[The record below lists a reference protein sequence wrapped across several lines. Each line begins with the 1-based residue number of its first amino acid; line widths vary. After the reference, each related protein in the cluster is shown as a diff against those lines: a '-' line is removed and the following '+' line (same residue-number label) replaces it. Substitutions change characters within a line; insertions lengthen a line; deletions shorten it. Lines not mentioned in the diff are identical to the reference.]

1 MKKYLIDTHILLWLV
16 AEPYKLSSKTKEIL
30 ININNTIL
38 VSFVS
43 FWEIAIKTSI
53 GKLEFHTTIDELKL
67 KTFEKNIEIIFP
79 TVQATSKIQIMP
91 FYKEQNIEHRDPF
104 DRMLIAQAITENIPI
119 VSVDTKFDLYP
130 EIQRIW

>member
-1 MKKYLIDTHILLWLV
+1 MMKKYLIDTHILLWLV

-30 ININNTIL
+30 INIDNTIL

-67 KTFEKNIEIIFP
+67 KTFEKNIQIIFP
-79 TVQATSKIQIMP
+79 TIQATSKIQAMP
-91 FYKEQNIEHRDPF
+91 FYKEQNIEHRDP
-104 DRMLIAQAITENIPI
+104 
-119 VSVDTKFDLYP
+119 V
-130 EIQRIW
+130 